1 MQVTGFREHECKM
14 VFEGLYHMNKRPS
27 TSFSFSFRRSWT
39 GSYPKSDGK
48 IEFENNC
55 AYKWNLMMAPL
66 DHLTI

>member
-1 MQVTGFREHECKM
+1 MQVTGCREHECKM
-14 VFEGLYHMNKRPS
+14 VFDGLSHEQTTP

-48 IEFENNC
+48 IEFEKNC